1 MKKGFTLIEILIAS
15 AISTIVAL
23 GVFSIFSSVAG
34 SRDKMIIQSRNII
47 LQESLT
53 RLINRDARMM
63 TGGSLKVDKSGQ
75 VYRLSFSTQ
84 NSMRFNKA
92 LPVDVTYFIDDE
104 KYLVRK
110 EENDQTAFTM
120 EMRILPNVD
129 ELSALFYDG
138 TEYKETVSANAKM
151 INITLKINNQLVTI
165 PVARTMDNT

>member
-23 GVFSIFSSVAG
+23 GVFSMFSSVAG
-34 SRDKMIIQSRNII
+34 SRDKIVIQSKNVV

-63 TGGSLKVDKSGQ
+63 VGGSLKVDKSGQ

-92 LPVDVTYFIDDE
+92 LPVDVTYYVDDD

-110 EENDQTAFTM
+110 EENDETAFTM
-120 EMRILPNVD
+120 EMRLMPDVE
-129 ELSALFYDG
+129 ELSATFYNG
-138 TEYKETVSANAKM
+138 SEYKEDVVTNAKM
-151 INITLKINNQLVTI
+151 MNITLKINEQIVTI
-165 PVARTMDNT
+165 PVARTVDNT